1 MRHSIDKERLLRIVK
16 NSLLFDKKPVSATY
30 DMLVWAFG
38 FVRKSGEEI
47 MLTQLLLP
55 SRTEEQICMS
65 PKHKVIEDINN
76 WCEEHGFIG
85 DFDWDKDTYFF
96 TCILPKQSI

>member
-1 MRHSIDKERLLRIVK
+1 MIHSIDKERLLKIVK
-16 NSLLFDKKPVSATY
+16 NSLLYDKKPVSATY

-65 PKHKVIEDINN
+65 PRYQVIEDIHS
-76 WCEEHGFIG
+76 WCREHGFIG
-85 DFDWDKDTYFF
+85 YFDECTDTYSF
-96 TCILPKQSI
+96 TGILPKK